1 MTDTIAAAA
10 RGVAGAGTEVIAV
23 TSSMGPASIEGYY
36 DEALAV
42 PGLLMEIEAGERA
55 GAQAA
60 IIACF
65 DDTGL
70 DAARAM
76 ASIPVIG
83 ICEAA
88 LSVASYIAQRF
99 TVVTTTERSRV
110 PVEGLVQR
118 YGIKD
123 GACAGRR
130 HSSAGTRGSGIRSA
144 GKLRDEILGPWRRIA
159 PRPSCGCAGMADLPT
174 SCRRIS
180 TAGHRRC
187 RRRDQAGRSADR
199 SACRHE
205 AVRMPARWPSLSRYA
220 EIILARSN
228 RRSEH
233 HATDHPRCRRVGRPH
248 RWAALKAGTLAWRCA
263 VFRRRIPMVH
273 RRLCRR

>member
-1 MTDTIAAAA
+1 MQILVVNPNTTASMTETIAAAA
-10 RGVAGAGTEVIAV
+10 RAVAGAWTEVVAV

-42 PGLLMEIEAGERA
+42 PGLLMEIAAGERA

-118 YGIKD
+118 YGM
-123 GACAGRR
+123 AGRAR
-130 HSSAGTRGSGIRSA
+130 VRAADIPVLALEDSTSGA
-144 GKLRDEILGPWRRIA
+144 VEKLRAEIGRAIEEDRAEAIVL
-159 PRPSCGCAGMADLPT
+159 GCAGMADLAHQLQDEFDLPVIDGVGAAVKQAEALIALGLST
-174 SCRRIS
+174 SKRG
-180 TAGHRRC
+180 A
-187 RRRDQAGRSADR
+187 
-199 SACRHE
+199 
-205 AVRMPARWPSLSRYA
+205 YA
-220 EIILARSN
+220 SPLAKSYRGVLKSF
-228 RRSEH
+228 SPG
-233 HATDHPRCRRVGRPH
+233 TI
-248 RWAALKAGTLAWRCA
+248 AAE
-263 VFRRRIPMVH
+263 
-273 RRLCRR
+273 